1 MNIKH
6 YKELIVEVLPFII
19 TRNNEEKMSMDADKG
34 TNLSGMDNLLLSIV
48 WRILAI
54 H

>member
-1 MNIKH
+1 MNVKH

-34 TNLSGMDNLLLSIV
+34 TNLSGMYNLPLFIL
-48 WRILAI
+48 WRILAV